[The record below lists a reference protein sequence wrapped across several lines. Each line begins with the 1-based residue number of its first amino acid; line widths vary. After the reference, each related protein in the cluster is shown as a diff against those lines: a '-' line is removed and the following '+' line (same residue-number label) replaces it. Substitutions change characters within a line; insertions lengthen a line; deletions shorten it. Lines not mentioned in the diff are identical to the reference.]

1 MAYVDA
7 ADFRLLTPIPSA
19 DLDTLE
25 AAESGAIVRALT
37 AGQGY
42 VDARLRKRYVVPLA
56 TPVPEPVKA
65 IVSAVATRL
74 LYAKIGVQASSEVAK
89 FIADDFESS
98 MKFLRE
104 LADGADGL
112 AELPLRAD
120 LPTDEGVSKG
130 GPLASTGAS
139 AYAWLDDEGSYV

>member
-1 MAYVDA
+1 MAYVDVT
-7 ADFRLLTPIPSA
+7 DFRLLTPIPSA

-25 AAESGAIVRALT
+25 TAEPGATVRALA
-37 AGQGY
+37 AGDGY
-42 VDARLRKRYVVPLA
+42 VDARLRKRYLVPLTA
-56 TPVPEPVKA
+56 PVPEPVKA

-89 FIADDFESS
+89 FIADDFENA

-120 LPTDEGVSKG
+120 LTTTEGVSKG
-130 GPLASTGAS
+130 GPFACTGES
-139 AYAWLDDEGSYV
+139 PYAWLDDEGSYA